1 MDESPLINDQRNNL
15 LLDLL
20 NPTALN
26 FLLQKLKIG
35 NLRVSNLNC
44 LPGRSSNRLGLQN
57 FDELMTSYSS
67 EFLNS
72 LLTSSN
78 FTLKLTITDKLPEN
92 ILEDSE
98 EAKSFKKLQGITRR
112 RLNNITYDLKNEFQ
126 EYGTKSLGF
135 GYPIVLLR
143 DPNDQKK
150 LIAAPLI
157 IWYLDLV
164 KDGTNAHTWKLTK
177 GENNPII
184 FNDIFFNYLK
194 EAFGL
199 NFDDFKSQQESILED
214 GKIDE
219 SELNK
224 LIEMFMKKMNESN
237 HLKVSLSENIPLQT
251 LNDKEQANELLDKNK
266 VKIINNGVFS
276 FYRTY
281 KQNIIND
288 LSSLIKQL
296 SDLDFSPIEENYSN
310 DFFSAVNTDPSQ
322 SILLESIGSERNVLV
337 QGPPGTGKSQSIT
350 AIVTNA
356 LKNEAKCLIVCEK
369 KTAMDVI
376 YNNLH
381 KLGLGDFAVVI
392 DDPIMDRHKVVKS
405 IRDKYENMSMYM
417 KSFNRTNIDSQ
428 NQKYKE
434 LVDIL
439 KNHHREKNIPV
450 INKNNR
456 KDLISRMLEDISDE
470 HNPLEEVSI
479 ENFKLDS
486 DEYNQ
491 LKSTINELIS
501 NAKFL
506 RNNSTI
512 LLLSKHILDHEYKE
526 SRNKVST
533 DIQDLINISTLLNSQ
548 YVKDEFLNQV
558 AQLCT
563 KDINNIKNILLGIK
577 SEFDTL
583 GQKIQTQLLKTTPEV
598 TQTEK
603 LLSIISTD
611 KKRLIAFKESFGSKL
626 NQVKEISSKNPFI
639 FLNIPQSSSNA
650 LFSKI
655 INDLNKDIEYTSDE
669 KLITHIY
676 AKEELDFRLTKENF
690 FKSSN
695 WEKLLININKYN
707 EILKNSYINDFE
719 KLPINISEP
728 IENIVEKVQENEKLL
743 KQLSTTLDYFHDY
756 YYLLKFISEKDLQT
770 VSILEV
776 LIKNPTFDWLS
787 IFERWYIQTILK
799 NKPAKGI
806 LKTDNQILELLNIR
820 KEVKQI
826 YSEIIN
832 NYWSRKSYE
841 SFTANR
847 GGIQF
852 KSLYNLKGKTGE
864 RRNSLKTI
872 LDFDFANF
880 TNIYP
885 VILTNPNTASTIL
898 PMRPGIFDVV
908 IFDEASQLKIED
920 TITSLI
926 RGSHRVIS
934 GDKHQMPPSSYF
946 IGEVDIDDE
955 SEDNNNEKSPDY
967 DPALESAKK
976 ILKNQLINLVTSE
989 SLLEFAE
996 QANFKEV
1003 YLDIHYRSRHPD
1015 LIEFSNKAFYNS
1027 RLLPVPQKDEYI
1039 PINFWQENGTYNS
1052 EDNTNHKEAEKII
1065 ELIKAEYKS
1074 NPENTIGVATLN
1086 LKQRNYVLDM
1096 ITNTGLEDKDFA
1108 EMMNHLE
1115 TKGFFVKN
1123 LENIQGD
1130 ERDVIIISTTF
1141 GKTEEGDFIQNFG
1154 PLNRKGGYRL
1164 LNVIVTRA
1172 KKKLHLITSI
1182 PESSYMSF
1190 SELIPKQGNDGK
1202 AIFYAYIAYA
1212 KSISEGVKELKDKVL
1227 RIVANKNIYDK
1238 ENNDLELTESPFEE
1252 EIYQKIVKFVP
1263 ADKVHL
1269 QEKLGGFRIDMTI
1282 DTKVPGKKIAI
1293 ECDGATYHGSE
1304 EDYQWDMFRQEYLEQ
1319 FGYVFHRIWSEN
1331 WWEDA
1336 SSEMRKLVQFVESND
1351 GYIRVIN

>member
-1 MDESPLINDQRNNL
+1 MDGSPLISDQRNNSF
-15 LLDLL
+15 LDLL

-44 LPGRSSNRLGLQN
+44 LPGRSSNRLGIQT
-57 FDELMTSYSS
+57 FDELMTNYSS
-67 EFLNS
+67 DFLNN
-72 LLTSSN
+72 LLSNSN
-78 FTLKLTITDKLPEN
+78 FSLKLTISDNLPEN
-92 ILEDSE
+92 ILEDTE
-98 EAKSFKKLQGITRR
+98 EAKSYRKLQGITRR

-135 GYPIVLLR
+135 GYPIVLLK
-143 DPNDQKK
+143 DPNDNKK

-157 IWYLDLV
+157 IWYLDLA

-219 SELNK
+219 LELNR
-224 LIEMFMKKMNESN
+224 LLDMFMKKMNESN
-237 HLKVSLSENIPLQT
+237 HLKVNLSENTPLEI

-288 LSSLIKQL
+288 LSILIKHL
-296 SDLDFSPIEENYSN
+296 GDLDFNPIEEAYSS
-310 DFFSAVNTDPSQ
+310 DFFSSVDTDPSQ
-322 SILLESIGSERNVLV
+322 AVLLESIGSERNVLV

-356 LKNEAKCLIVCEK
+356 LRNEAKCLIVCEK

-381 KLGLGDFAVVI
+381 KLGLGDFAVVV
-392 DDPIMDRHKVVKS
+392 DDPITDRHKIIKA
-405 IRDKYENMSMYM
+405 IRDKFENMNMYM

-439 KNHHREKNIPV
+439 KTHHREKNIPI
-450 INKNNR
+450 INNSNR
-456 KDLISRMLEDISDE
+456 KELISRVLEDISTE
-470 HNPLEEVSI
+470 HNPLEEINI

-486 DEYNQ
+486 DEYNKF
-491 LKSTINELIS
+491 KSTINELVSIS
-501 NAKFL
+501 RFL
-506 RNNSTI
+506 RKNDI
-512 LLLSKHILDHEYKE
+512 LLLLNKDILNKEYKE
-526 SRNKVST
+526 SRSNAIT
-533 DIQDLINISTLLNSQ
+533 QIQELLDLSKLVDVNSI
-548 YVKDEFLNQV
+548 KDEYLTQV
-558 AQLCT
+558 SQLCA
-563 KDINNIKNILLGIK
+563 KDINNIKSILLEIK
-577 SEFDTL
+577 SEFDNL
-583 GQKIQTQLLKTTPEV
+583 GHKVQFQLLKTTPEV
-598 TQTEK
+598 TQIEK
-603 LLSIISTD
+603 LLSIISSD
-611 KKRLIAFKESFGSKL
+611 KKRLIAFKESSVVKL
-626 NQVKEISSKNPFI
+626 NKVINISSQNPFI
-639 FLNIPQSSSNA
+639 TLNIQENDLNSVY
-650 LFSKI
+650 SKFVT
-655 INDLNKDIEYTSDE
+655 NLNKDIQYISDE
-669 KLITHIY
+669 KLTKSIY
-676 AKEELDFRLTKENF
+676 NNEETIFRLTKGNF
-690 FKSSN
+690 FKSNN
-695 WEKLLININKYN
+695 WRKALENINNYN
-707 EILKNSYINDFE
+707 KVLKDSYIKDYDKF
-719 KLPINISEP
+719 LIDLSEP
-728 IENIVEKVQENEKLL
+728 IDNIAEKVQENERLL
-743 KQLSTTLDYFHDY
+743 NQLYTALDYFHDY

-770 VSILEV
+770 ISILEI
-776 LIKNPTFDWLS
+776 LIKNLSFDWLS
-787 IFERWYIQTILK
+787 IFERWYIQTTLKTKPANGILK
-799 NKPAKGI
+799 N
-806 LKTDNQILELLNIR
+806 DNHILELLNIR
-820 KEVKQI
+820 KEVKQV
-826 YSEIIN
+826 YSELIN

-847 GGIQF
+847 GGVQF

-872 LDFDFANF
+872 LDFDFDNF

-885 VILTNPNTASTIL
+885 IILTNPNTASTIF

-908 IFDEASQLKIED
+908 VFDEASQLKIED

-926 RGSHRVIS
+926 RGSRRVIS

-946 IGEVDIDDE
+946 VGEVDVDDE
-955 SEDNNNEKSPDY
+955 SDNDSIENPSDY
-967 DPALESAKK
+967 NPALESTKK

-996 QANFKEV
+996 QANFKEI

-1015 LIEFSNKAFYNS
+1015 LIEFSNKAFYGS

-1039 PINFWQENGTYNS
+1039 PINFWQENGIYNS
-1052 EDNTNHKEAEKII
+1052 EDNTNHKEAEKVI
-1065 ELIKAEYKS
+1065 ELIKEEYRK
-1074 NPENTIGVATLN
+1074 NPDNTIGVATLN

-1096 ITNTGLEDKDFA
+1096 ITNITLEDKNFA
-1108 EMMNHLE
+1108 EMMNDLE

-1141 GKTEEGDFIQNFG
+1141 GKTEEDDFIQNFG

-1172 KKKLHLITSI
+1172 KKNLHLITSI
-1182 PESSYMSF
+1182 PESYYMSF
-1190 SELIPKQGNDGK
+1190 SDLIPKQGNDGK

-1212 KSISEGVKELKDKVL
+1212 KSISQTDIVLKDKVL
-1227 RIVANKNIYDK
+1227 RVVANKNIYDK
-1238 ENNDLELTESPFEE
+1238 EKDSSDLTESPFEE
-1252 EIYQKIVKFVP
+1252 EIYQKIKKFVP
-1263 ADKVHL
+1263 ADKIHL

-1282 DTKVPGKKIAI
+1282 DTKIPGKKIAI
-1293 ECDGATYHGSE
+1293 ECDGATYHRSE

-1319 FGYVFHRIWSEN
+1319 FGYIFHRIWSEN
-1331 WWEDA
+1331 WWEDT
-1336 SSEMRKLVQFVESND
+1336 SSEIRKLLQFIELND
-1351 GYIRVIN
+1351 GYLRSVD